1 MPSPSPS
8 APPRPR
14 LLRRHGGL
22 RRHPLSA
29 LALGSL
35 LALLSACGGGAS
47 AADPGADPAT
57 GQAAEAADGTQSS
70 APVSPQPVG
79 SEETADEAA
88 TLPVTSSP
96 TGATAPGTTAAGA
109 DSASGNTAA
118 DAGASTPS
126 PLPAATPSEGG
137 STAGSG
143 SSPSSGASST
153 SGSSASTATPAGTDS
168 ETAATPEV
176 TPPAAVTPP
185 VVAPAPAAPLTLH
198 ASQLALLVAEGDAT
212 SEAVAQAYAAARGV
226 PQSMIV
232 RLPVSTTS
240 ASLSS
245 ADLETLRSRLAERLP
260 AGAQALLVTWSQPSR
275 VQGSCAMSLTSALT
289 FGYDA
294 GWCGVCKTTRASPY
308 YNSSSRQPWT
318 DHGIRPAMMLGTST
332 LEAAQALIDRGV
344 AAEGRMTQGGRGSG
358 WLMRTS
364 DAARSVRWPDLR
376 SLSQTAVD
384 GITWQYIDNSA
395 GAATNLVSGQSDVM
409 FHFTGLARVA
419 QLDSNRYLPG
429 AVADHLTSY
438 GGRLPDASGQMPVTD
453 WLSAGLTGSY
463 GTVEEPC
470 NYTDKFPRAS
480 VLVRHYAAGET
491 LIEAYWK
498 SVRWPGQGLFV
509 GDPLARP
516 WAGR

>member
-8 APPRPR
+8 TPPRPPLFR
-14 LLRRHGGL
+14 SHGGL

-35 LALLSACGGGAS
+35 LALLSACGGGAN
-47 AADPGADPAT
+47 AADPGADPEENS
-57 GQAAEAADGTQSS
+57 AAEVADGAQ
-70 APVSPQPVG
+70 APATVSPQPVG
-79 SEETADEAA
+79 SDETADE
-88 TLPVTSSP
+88 
-96 TGATAPGTTAAGA
+96 TAALPE
-109 DSASGNTAA
+109 
-118 DAGASTPS
+118 TPS
-126 PLPAATPSEGG
+126 PTDTTGTG
-137 STAGSG
+137 AGT
-143 SSPSSGASST
+143 SSGTGGASDST
-153 SGSSASTATPAGTDS
+153 GS

-176 TPPAAVTPP
+176 TPPAEATPPAQETPP
-185 VVAPAPAAPLTLH
+185 VVVPAPVAPSTFH
-198 ASQLALLVAEGDAT
+198 ANQLALLVAEGDAT

-232 RLPVSTTS
+232 RLPVSTAS

-453 WLSAGLTGSY
+453 WLAAGLTGSY